1 MRICGTGCLGF
12 IAEPPEALVNRNR
25 LVDVCAPRHD
35 IADDRT
41 RRTMAEPAKAAPKPG
56 DKPAEKPAAEVD
68 ALEEDD
74 EFEEFEQQEWTLEE
88 RDAEDT
94 TMWQDGWEDD
104 EDEDDFTQH
113 LRTELQK
120 TDVASLEKVAAEE
133 MQQ

>member
-1 MRICGTGCLGF
+1 MYDTK
-12 IAEPPEALVNRNR
+12 
-25 LVDVCAPRHD
+25 APL
-35 IADDRT
+35 ADDRT

-68 ALEEDD
+68 ALEVRPRAQAAPHSLPSPPTPPPLLQEDD